1 MSAGAPLYDHVR
13 RVGRAL
19 LALVPAFIVALPCWS
34 WAWQGTRN
42 ASFTSFGRDQGIF
55 QYVAWAITHGDVDYR
70 DVRDVNGPLIHLI
83 HVVFGWFCGRS
94 EHQFR
99 VLDLQVTGVTFAIV
113 GACLPGLTRRP
124 WKVEWTTRLAWAA
137 AAWVAL
143 SAQHLMYTA
152 WDMAQRESFLDWFLL
167 PSVGLQLVAQREG
180 KPNRALLILVG
191 ALSAIPWFGKP
202 TYIAFTAA
210 QALTL
215 VLDREGAQKTWT
227 RLWPFALGCVL
238 GASTQLA
245 FLVTHGDLRAF
256 AKIYFVDV
264 PAMYRFMMP
273 RTPAEIMAVPWGGV
287 TAALSFVTSGLML
300 GLIWD
305 RQMPKRLLAIALL
318 PLVGFAT
325 VVAQGKGFPYHFHP
339 VTAGLHL
346 QWLTL
351 VVWVW
356 ERFRGS
362 ATRLARF
369 LPLAAAA
376 ALSARIAVTLPTSSH
391 VDEAWVIAK
400 GQTEE
405 LRAGEDYLVY
415 FKGPDFFPWEMRQ
428 AAAYLREHTQENDRV
443 QIYGMDA
450 YLLFLAE
457 RKSATPYIYA
467 YDLDADGA
475 LFGSTLPTGLHPT
488 DAQAAIIR
496 GMRDDHETDLLA
508 RVQKTPPSAFVFM
521 DKAPLMAYGDAVM
534 DFQLHC
540 ARASAWVSANYRETA
555 AFGGIRVWLRND
567 LAGVVAG
574 SEKR

>member
-19 LALVPAFIVALPCWS
+19 LALVPAFIVALPCAS

-99 VLDLQVTGVTFAIV
+99 VLDLEVTGVTFAIV
-113 GACLPGLTRRP
+113 GACLPGLTRRA
-124 WKVEWTTRLAWAA
+124 WKVEWTTRMAWAA
-137 AAWVAL
+137 AAWVTL

-167 PSVGLQLVAQREG
+167 PSVALQLVAQREG
-180 KPNRALLILVG
+180 KANRALLVLVG

-202 TYIAFTAA
+202 TYVAFTAA
-210 QALTL
+210 QVLTL
-215 VLDREGAQKTWT
+215 LLDRDGGRSAAA
-227 RLWPFALGCVL
+227 RLGPFALGCAV
-238 GASTQLA
+238 GASSQLA
-245 FLVTHGDLRAF
+245 FLLAHGDLRAF
-256 AKIYFVDV
+256 AKIYLVDV

-287 TAALSFVTSGLML
+287 TAALSFVTSGLIL

-305 RQMPKRLLAIALL
+305 RQMPRRLLAIALL

-362 ATRLARF
+362 ATPLARF
-369 LPLAAAA
+369 LPFAAAA
-376 ALSARIAVTLPTSSH
+376 ALSAKLAVTLPTSSH
-391 VDEAWVIAK
+391 VDAAWVVAK
-400 GQTEE
+400 GETEAQ
-405 LRAGEDYLVY
+405 RVSEDYLVY

-428 AAAYLREHTQENDRV
+428 AAAYLRAHTEESDRV

-467 YDLDADGA
+467 YDLDAEAA

-488 DAQAAIIR
+488 AAQAATIR
-496 GMRDDHETDLLA
+496 DMRDEHEADLLA
-508 RVQKTPPSAFVFM
+508 RVQKAPPAAFVFM
-521 DKAPLMAYGDAVM
+521 DKAPLIEYGDAVT
-534 DFQLHC
+534 DFQIHC
-540 ARASAWVSANYRETA
+540 ARTWAWVSANYRETA
-555 AFGGIRVWLRND
+555 TFGGLRVWLRTD
-567 LAGVVAG
+567 RADVAAGG
-574 SEKR
+574 TKR

>member
-1 MSAGAPLYDHVR
+1 MSAGTPLYQRVS

-19 LALVPAFIVALPCWS
+19 AALLPALIVALPWS

-42 ASFTSFGRDQGIF
+42 ASYTSFGRDQGIF
-55 QYVAWAITHGDVDYR
+55 QYIAWAITHGEVDYR

-94 EHQFR
+94 EHEFR
-99 VLDLQVTGVTFAIV
+99 VLDLAVTGFTFALV

-124 WKVEWTTRLAWAA
+124 WKVEWTTRLGWAA
-137 AAWVAL
+137 AAWVTL

-167 PSVGLQLVAQREG
+167 PSVALQLVAQREART
-180 KPNRALLILVG
+180 KRVLLVLVG
-191 ALSAIPWFGKP
+191 VLSAIPWFGKP
-202 TYIAFTAA
+202 TYVAFTAA
-210 QALTL
+210 QVLTL
-215 VLDREGAQKTWT
+215 LLDRDGREKPSA
-227 RLWPFALGCVL
+227 RVWPFVLGCALGA
-238 GASTQLA
+238 ASQLA
-245 FLVTHGDLRAF
+245 FLVTHGDLHAF

-305 RQMPKRLLAIALL
+305 KQMPRRLLGIALL
-318 PLVGFAT
+318 PVVGFAT

-356 ERFRGS
+356 ERFRGDAS
-362 ATRLARF
+362 RLARF
-369 LPLAAAA
+369 LPFAAAA
-376 ALSARIAVTLPTSSH
+376 ALATRVAVTLPTSSH
-391 VDEAWVIAK
+391 VDAAWVVAK
-400 GQTEE
+400 GETEE
-405 LRAGEDYLVY
+405 LRTSEDYLVY
-415 FKGPDFFPWEMRQ
+415 FKGPDYFPWEMRQ
-428 AAAYLREHTQENDRV
+428 AAAYLRAHTKEGDRV
-443 QIYGMDA
+443 QIYGMDP

-488 DAQAAIIR
+488 VAQAATIR
-496 GMRDDHETDLLA
+496 AMRDEHETDLLA
-508 RVQKTPPSAFVFM
+508 RVQKSPPSAFVFM

-534 DFQLHC
+534 DFQIHC
-540 ARASAWVSANYRETA
+540 ARTSAWVSANYRETA
-555 AFGGIRVWLRND
+555 SFGGIRVWLRSD
-567 LAGVVAG
+567 LADAVAG
-574 SEKR
+574 DEKR